1 MGSVMV
7 FSPEQA
13 WQAAL
18 GQVQMEMPRASFDT
32 WVRPV
37 RLLSFA
43 GGVFQIDCT
52 NEYGRDWLESRLT
65 TKLERIL
72 SALLGQEISVAFVV
86 EETDLAEEEY
96 IEDFEPDDLDEAVL
110 DLDILHDSLRNMLL
124 EPERV
129 VRIPVYFLRW
139 LPYVGARTV
148 FLAATLWQLHYL
160 SSGGKTSGG
169 NPRVSACAEQV
180 CQWAGVSRAQFFRCL
195 QPGGALGWFASKC
208 ETDYEI
214 DRRSG
219 RTRKSANKYLL
230 YHLPLTPGDAED
242 LKVYLLAS
250 GIHQFPKEALQAALE
265 VDPRQILQYPL
276 HQPPEGFRSMTPH
289 DLSVQ
294 GVVRDLLGK
303 RLDGELSDLADRLAE
318 RLQGSA
324 DFILVSW
331 YFLKYWLPRLG
342 HDAAMWVLV
351 LRNLC
356 YFNDTTGEIR
366 DEVWIE
372 GGYEAIAEQLGL
384 ANPRQVATWFPAVIE
399 RGRQKETL
407 TESSQAERD
416 RRQRFQE
423 LLGLFVQRVGYRA
436 NANGSF
442 AWKFKVAR
450 GDPLT
455 PEDVRL
461 QQTASTLLIRAED
474 AGLLEDLFAWLEGA
488 APGDLAA
495 TARGNAC
502 FETLEIDPMLE
513 LRPTQASNACSETL
527 KVLLKDCFETLEGE
541 TNACFE
547 TLLKI
552 LKRVK
557 DSENHKET
565 SPHQDTEPD
574 LASADLEK
582 VVAAVIGMDGNWSLE
597 KLLQRADP
605 KNRKT
610 LLSQENS
617 VFPFVSWILHGA
629 AQESI
634 QNPYSL
640 AIARLRQNP
649 GVGAGG
655 AALRL
660 ANLPPHRLAEY
671 LKQHLGR
678 RTPEDSDWRLLF
690 GEVSKSRIRL
700 LVDVLG
706 LELDASAVADLR
718 SGTLGFCNQ

>member
-1 MGSVMV
+1 MGSVTV

-18 GQVQMEMPRASFDT
+18 GQVQMEMSPASFDT
-32 WVRPV
+32 WVKPV

-43 GGVFQIDCT
+43 GGIFQIGCT
-52 NEYGRDWLESRLT
+52 NAYGRDWLESRLT

-72 SALLGQEISVAFVV
+72 SALLGQEISVAFIVAEKDLV
-86 EETDLAEEEY
+86 EEEVL
-96 IEDFEPDDLDEAVL
+96 EDFEPDDLDEAEF
-110 DLDILHDSLRNMLL
+110 DFDILHDSLRNMML

-139 LPYVGARTV
+139 LPYVGSRTV
-148 FLAATLWQLHYL
+148 FLAAALWQLYYL
-160 SSGGKTSGG
+160 MSGGKASSR
-169 NPRVSACAEQV
+169 NSRVSARAEQI
-180 CQWAGVSRAQFFRCL
+180 CQWAGVSRAQLFRCL
-195 QPGGALGWFASKC
+195 QPSGALGWFASKR

-214 DRRSG
+214 DKRSG

-242 LKVYLLAS
+242 LKAYLLAS
-250 GIHQFPKEALQAALE
+250 GIHEVPKEALLAALE
-265 VDPRQILQYPL
+265 ADPRQILCYPL
-276 HQPPEGFRSMTPH
+276 RQPPDGFECMTPH
-289 DLSVQ
+289 YLSVQ
-294 GVVRDLLGK
+294 GVVRELLGK
-303 RLDGELSDLADRLAE
+303 RLDGELADLADRLAE

-331 YFLKYWLPRLG
+331 YFLKHWLPQLG

-356 YFNDTTGEIR
+356 YFNDVTGEIR

-372 GGYEAIAEQLGL
+372 GGYEAIAEKLGL
-384 ANPRQVATWFPAVIE
+384 ANPRQAATWFPAVIE

-407 TESSQAERD
+407 TEASQAERD
-416 RRQRFQE
+416 RLQRFQE
-423 LLGLFVQRVGYRA
+423 LLGRFVQRVGYRA
-436 NANGSF
+436 NVSGSF
-442 AWKFKVAR
+442 AWKFKVSR
-450 GDPLT
+450 SDPLT

-461 QQTASTLLIRAED
+461 QQTASTLLARAED
-474 AGLLEDLFAWLEGA
+474 AGLLEGLYAWLEDA
-488 APGDLAA
+488 DPGDLAA
-495 TARGNAC
+495 YTKSNAC
-502 FETLEIDPMLE
+502 FETLEIDPTLD
-513 LRPTQASNACSETL
+513 LRLTQASNACSETH
-527 KVLLKDCFETLEGE
+527 KVLLKACFETLEGE

-552 LKRVK
+552 LKSVK
-557 DSENHKET
+557 DTENHKDT
-565 SPHQDTEPD
+565 FPHQDTEPD

-582 VVAAVIGMDGNWSLE
+582 AVVGVIDRHGNWSLE

-605 KNRKT
+605 KNRQA

-617 VFPFVSWILHGA
+617 IFPFVSWILHGA

-649 GVGAGG
+649 GIDAGG

-660 ANLPPHRLAEY
+660 AQLSPQRLAEY

-678 RTPEDSDWRLLF
+678 RTPEDPDWRLLF
-690 GEVSKSRIRL
+690 GEVSRNRARL
-700 LVDVLG
+700 LADALG
-706 LELDASAVADLR
+706 LDLDASAVADLW
-718 SGTLGFCNQ
+718 SGT

>member
-1 MGSVMV
+1 MV

-18 GQVQMEMPRASFDT
+18 GQVQMEMSPASFDT

-43 GGVFQIDCT
+43 GGIFQIGCT
-52 NEYGRDWLESRLT
+52 NTYGREWLESRLT
-65 TKLERIL
+65 TKVERIL
-72 SALLGQEISVAFVV
+72 STLLGQEISVAFIVA
-86 EETDLAEEEY
+86 ETDLAEEEI
-96 IEDFEPDDLDEAVL
+96 IENLELDNLDEAEF
-110 DLDILHDSLRNMLL
+110 DLGVLHDSLRNILL

-148 FLAATLWQLHYL
+148 FLAAALWQVHYL
-160 SSGGKTSGG
+160 SSGGKPSGG

-180 CQWAGVSRAQFFRCL
+180 CQWAGLSRAQFFRCL
-195 QPGGALGWFASKC
+195 KSGGALGWFASKR
-208 ETDYEI
+208 ETDCEI
-214 DRRSG
+214 DKRSG
-219 RTRKSANKYLL
+219 RTRKTANKYLL

-242 LKVYLLAS
+242 LKTYLLGN
-250 GIHQFPKEALQAALE
+250 GIQEDPRGTLQAALE

-276 HQPPEGFRSMTPH
+276 RQPPDGFASMTPH
-289 DLSVQ
+289 YLSVH
-294 GVVRDLLGK
+294 GVVGELLGK
-303 RLDGELSDLADRLAE
+303 RLDGELSDLADSLAE

-331 YFLKYWLPRLG
+331 YFLKHWLPRLG

-356 YFNDTTGEIR
+356 YFNEATGEMR

-372 GGYEAIAEQLGL
+372 GGYEAIAARLGL
-384 ANPRQVATWFPAVIE
+384 TNPRQTATWFPAVIE

-407 TESSQAERD
+407 TQSSQTERD

-423 LLGLFVQRVGYRA
+423 LLGLFINRIGYRT
-436 NANGSF
+436 NASGSF

-450 GDPLT
+450 SDPLT
-455 PEDVRL
+455 PEDARL
-461 QQTASTLLIRAED
+461 QKTASALLARAED
-474 AGLLEDLFAWLEGA
+474 AGVLEDLFTWLEGA
-488 APGDLAA
+488 DPGDLAA
-495 TARGNAC
+495 YTKSNAC
-502 FETLEIDPMLE
+502 FETLEIDPTLD
-513 LRPTQASNACSETL
+513 LRLTQASNACSETH
-527 KVLLKDCFETLEGE
+527 KVRLNACFETLEGE
-541 TNACFE
+541 TNTCFE

-552 LKRVK
+552 LKSVK
-557 DSENHKET
+557 DSENQKDTFH
-565 SPHQDTEPD
+565 HQDTEPD
-574 LASADLEK
+574 PANADLEK
-582 VVAAVIGMDGNWSLE
+582 AVVAVINTDGNWSLE

-605 KNRKT
+605 KNKQA

-617 VFPFVSWILHGA
+617 AVPFVSWILHGA

-640 AIARLRQNP
+640 AIARLRQKP
-649 GVGAGG
+649 GVDAGG

-660 ANLPPHRLAEY
+660 AQWSPLQLAQT
-671 LKQHLGR
+671 LKQSLGY
-678 RTPEDSDWRLLF
+678 RTPEDPDWRLLF
-690 GEVSKSRIRL
+690 DEVPRSRVRL
-700 LVDVLG
+700 LADALG
-706 LELDASAVADLR
+706 LDLDVRLAADLR
-718 SGTLGFCNQ
+718 PDT